1 MEDATQAQAADVVVE
16 ATAPEAAVETPVT
29 ETPVTIDPPVE
40 AAVEPTENQSADE
53 DELDDV
59 AKYEAKLRKALTEV
73 KNLRGTKSQLVQE
86 VEALRKEAEAAK
98 SAASAVD
105 DAKTQLD
112 AAQAALRNLRVELA
126 LSKSAHRVVDPTLA
140 VKLIDQNK
148 IVWGE
153 DGSADLTAALDA
165 LLETHPVLAAT
176 PGKPAAVGMVS
187 APARSADPKAV
198 DELEGLKG
206 SDLINALNRLAR
218 GR

>member
-1 MEDATQAQAADVVVE
+1 
-16 ATAPEAAVETPVT
+16 
-29 ETPVTIDPPVE
+29 
-40 AAVEPTENQSADE
+40 
-53 DELDDV
+53 
-59 AKYEAKLRKALTEV
+59 V
-73 KNLRGTKSQLVQE
+73 KNLRGTKNQLAQE
-86 VEALRKEAEAAK
+86 IEALRKETEARQ
-98 SAASAVD
+98 SAASAD
-105 DAKTQLD
+105 EDAKTQLEG
-112 AAQAALRNLRVELA
+112 AQAALRNLRVELA